1 MIGAKFTDPQFVDAN
16 GVGGLN
22 AAFGA
27 VSGSI
32 ALLAAAGFVKP
43 GLYQPELMTVAFS
56 GLTATVGLPA
66 PFAVINASGVV
77 AQAHGT
83 ATGSDTQNY
92 TVSFSGLVPGSGS
105 IVAYCVAQAAIVQQ
119 NPVPIPGPPPGHPSY
134 NPNYQPTIGYAQ
146 AVDTLALSTTTT
158 PPDGMSTFELFR
170 TTLTAGEGSITSRST
185 EYQQRTTPYWAAAP
199 TVVAGGNLT
208 FAQSQG
214 MLVPA
219 SGGITSTL
227 PLAASGTGLRYSCL
241 NTSTGTWTIAAQGS
255 DRIYGSPSGNASGVI
270 SFAVPPQGAGELWSS
285 GAEWLLKTFNPTL
298 IPWGAP
304 PTIGGVTPG
313 IVNCITGV
321 SGNQAVNVSQFPSS
335 LGSSGYKKY
344 PDPNSASGYYI
355 EQFGSA
361 DSYSNETNNYD
372 FPIEFPSAV
381 GCTLATIGY
390 VLESGFFYSLGA
402 TPYSLSGFSVTLVAS
417 DTTGTLH
424 GFAWTTN
431 GW

>member
-83 ATGSDTQNY
+83 ATGSDTQSY
-92 TVSFSGLVPGSGS
+92 AVSFSGLVPGSGS
-105 IVAYCVAQAAIVQQ
+105 IVAYCVAQAAMVQQ

-158 PPDGMSTFELFR
+158 PPDGMSAFELFR
-170 TTLTAGEGSITSRST
+170 TTLTAGEGSITSWST

-227 PLAASGTGLRYSCL
+227 PLAASGTGLRYSFL

-255 DRIYGSPSGNASGVI
+255 DLIYGSFLRKRFWRYVLRASATRRRRTMEQRRRMARHRYQFCSAKG
-270 SFAVPPQGAGELWSS
+270 
-285 GAEWLLKTFNPTL
+285 
-298 IPWGAP
+298 
-304 PTIGGVTPG
+304 
-313 IVNCITGV
+313 
-321 SGNQAVNVSQFPSS
+321 QFP
-335 LGSSGYKKY
+335 LH
-344 PDPNSASGYYI
+344 
-355 EQFGSA
+355 
-361 DSYSNETNNYD
+361 
-372 FPIEFPSAV
+372 
-381 GCTLATIGY
+381 
-390 VLESGFFYSLGA
+390 
-402 TPYSLSGFSVTLVAS
+402 LVAKS
-417 DTTGTLH
+417 SQQAALSRIR
-424 GFAWTTN
+424 AV
-431 GW
+431 